1 MDTPEQH
8 AETTEDIAK
17 AQVATEKV
25 AATNG
30 HVESSPAER
39 QSHNQLFQHSRF
51 VHVGPGAEECPDV
64 DEEKFVSSCG
74 NPLHFH
80 AWIRTPNQF
89 QHNSLRTKALAA
101 KARKLRALHDPESD
115 VRTVLE
121 GDLEVLQAVGAKDA
135 LVEEIVAKDGVKA
148 YWQAVREVQEEEE
161 YEHFEEDR
169 DRYSALAAKPEEE
182 RDEEEL
188 ERLTKHLENYRARVK
203 EVIADIERPLRQSLE
218 SKTIEEL
225 ISIVREDRIQGEAH
239 QEFDDS
245 YSLWE
250 WYIGTL
256 RLRKKEAPGHPNE
269 RVYGDIEELK
279 AAPSEVISAL
289 SEAFMELD
297 AEAGRALG
305 NS

>member
-17 AQVATEKV
+17 AQVAV
-25 AATNG
+25 AEAASTNG

-39 QSHNQLFQHSRF
+39 QSHDQLFQHSRF
-51 VHVGPGAEECPDV
+51 VHVGPGAEGCPDV
-64 DEEKFVSSCG
+64 DEEKFVSNCG

-101 KARKLRALHDPESD
+101 KARKLRALHDEDSD

-121 GDLEVLQAVGAKDA
+121 GDLELLRAQGATEVLI
-135 LVEEIVAKDGVKA
+135 EEIVAKDGVKT
-148 YWQAVREVQEEEE
+148 YWQAVREVQQEEEF
-161 YEHFEEDR
+161 EHFEEDR
-169 DRYSALAAKPEEE
+169 DRYSALAAKPEAE

-188 ERLTKHLENYRARVK
+188 KRLQEHLDRYRAKVK
-203 EVIADIERPLRQSLE
+203 EVIDDIERPLRQALE
-218 SKTIEEL
+218 GKSIDEL
-225 ISIVREDRIQGEAH
+225 IEIVREDRIQAEAH

-256 RLRKKEAPGHPNE
+256 KLRKKESPGHPSE

-279 AAPSEVISAL
+279 AAPAEVISAL